1 MTSDI
6 VFKNGC
12 ENFADFIERNGY
24 YVDKTSYLKELFSG
38 LSDDT
43 NPLFIRPRRFGKHS
57 I

>member
-1 MTSDI
+1 MTSGI